1 MKRKLYG
8 IALTIGVL
16 ASILVADTIQND
28 MTKGYDFTSASSV
41 TASKLN
47 QLVDQAIPAAN
58 RGMIIY
64 TNSAPTAADLVNA
77 PRLSRFIW
85 LKSTDNPPTVFT
97 YNASSTNWES
107 AGIADGSITLA
118 KLATDSVNSDK
129 IVNASVTGTDIAA
142 STVANANLAD
152 NSVTSS
158 KIQDGSITSADLLTN
173 TISLNYLTTDSV
185 NSSKIVDASIVAA
198 DIASRTITSDLI
210 SIGGINVT
218 NMAANAITSTN
229 ITDAAVTLA
238 KIDDSDFSAFQIMR
252 ADSAGN
258 TMEAV
263 NPGILQFV
271 YHTSATEVSVA
282 NTYSDDDSTVNTGE
296 CDLVLSKSFTPKTAS
311 SVLVVEFTCHITAS
325 SAVEVAACLFDGG
338 AAAISVVEG
347 VIVADSDGLVLTLK
361 HIYTGHSTSAIT
373 FSGYVGKGGAV
384 TVLVNANTST
394 SGHNFGDTLMPATL
408 TITEILN

>member
-8 IALTIGVL
+8 IALTLGVL
-16 ASILVADTIQND
+16 ATIITADTIQND

-47 QLVDQAIPAAN
+47 QLVDQAIPATN

-97 YNASSTNWES
+97 YNTNSSTWES
-107 AGIADGSITLA
+107 AGIADGSITLP

-158 KIQDGSITSADLLTN
+158 KIQDGTITSADLLTN
-173 TISLNYLTTDSV
+173 TISLNYLTADSV
-185 NSSKIVDASIVAA
+185 NSAKIVDASIVAA

-210 SIGGINVT
+210 SVGGINVT
-218 NMAANAITSTN
+218 NMATNAITSTN
-229 ITDAAVTLA
+229 ITDAAVTVA
-238 KIDDSDFSAFQIMR
+238 KLGAGSAYQTYRVNAGATAVEWIDSPFLQYSSAQTTNSYDS
-252 ADSAGN
+252 G
-258 TMEAV
+258 
-263 NPGILQFV
+263 
-271 YHTSATEVSVA
+271 A
-282 NTYSDDDSTVNTGE
+282 NTLAINDTVFTTSLGTEATALNLT
-296 CDLVLSKSFTPKTAS
+296 VTPK
-311 SVLVVEFTCHITAS
+311 
-325 SAVEVAACLFDGG
+325 
-338 AAAISVVEG
+338 
-347 VIVADSDGLVLTLK
+347 K
-361 HIYTGHSTSAIT
+361 TGSKLLIKFSG
-373 FSGYVGKGGAV
+373 SGYVSPGYIAIVGIFIDGTVASTRHHYNYAPSGNLSTTIVAEYQYTTPSTTAV
-384 TVLVNANTST
+384 AITVRIASNTSSGFVLNKNTAST
-394 SGHNFGDTLMPATL
+394 SQAGSMFSTL
-408 TITEILN
+408 TVTEVQ